1 MKNKNN
7 NRSDSKPESSCQ
19 LHHDRYRL
27 FIEEA
32 IEGFYEIDQAG
43 NFTFFNDA
51 FCRIF
56 GRSRHEMQNRNC
68 SEFMDGEDAGFTFRR
83 LQQISATDSV
93 SRSTWKIIYKEGQTR
108 TLDVSVRPIFDP
120 DGHHIGFRGMAR
132 DVTHKIQT
140 QKAISESKKK
150 IKKLYVASHEA
161 ERRYRAFLEFLPLPL
176 VVQNID
182 LSVAYINPA
191 FQKTFGWTREDLE
204 LNPFAHIPDDQIPK
218 TRTGKL
224 HLLHSEMLSGVET
237 KCITKDGRV
246 LDVKSYGSVFYNQEN
261 HPEGMVIALRNLTQS
276 KKNAKIS
283 EALFKIA
290 KALHQYG
297 NLDSRLAF
305 ISNQVQN
312 LLQTENAHIILIDME
327 RNEYYFRAGA
337 MHDSD
342 SYHTLSHTR
351 VPLDNTYFA
360 GRVILSA
367 KPQILNDVD
376 QKRIRLIIPN
386 KKVNSLIGVPMEL
399 GSRVIGAMVASNKI
413 DGKFDQEDVVL
424 LSSIAR
430 MVALPIEN
438 ARINDEL
445 RNSYE
450 EIKAFNR
457 AKDRIIDHL
466 SHELRTP
473 LSVLTASLGMLPNAS
488 SDPAKT
494 ERILARCQRNL
505 KRITAMQSK
514 LVDIV
519 RDPDQETHKTLLAFL
534 ELCTDELE
542 SLADAELGP
551 DAGQRVRQR
560 LDELY
565 KPREVQS
572 QHIALGPFVAGKIE
586 KLKPDF
592 AHRRVVVSTD
602 IHENAGGI
610 DLPAEVLSKII
621 TGLVRNA
628 VEYTPDGGKIKI
640 TAAAGHDG
648 PELTVADT
656 GVGIT
661 QENQQLI
668 FGNYFTTA
676 DISRYGTGTP
686 YVFNAGGS
694 GFDLLRMHVF
704 SERYHF
710 KILLHSQRCRHIPT
724 NADICPGSTKA
735 CIHCQ
740 SPDHCHHSGG
750 TSFTIQFYSQRKP
763 APRAGHNLSKSH
775 EK

>member
-1 MKNKNN
+1 MKSEETANDSNPQQDTAARNN
-7 NRSDSKPESSCQ
+7 ASDHEPGSSVQ
-19 LHHDRYRL
+19 TDHDRYRL

-43 NFTFFNDA
+43 NFVFFNDA

-56 GRSRHEMQNRNC
+56 GRSRPEMANRNYA
-68 SEFMDGEDAGFTFRR
+68 EFMDNENANFTASR
-83 LQQISATDSV
+83 LQQIRDSDSV
-93 SRSTWKIIYKEGQTR
+93 TRITWKIIRKGGQTR
-108 TLDVSVRPIFDP
+108 TLDVSVRPILDP

-140 QKAISESKKK
+140 QKAVSESKKK
-150 IKKLYVASHEA
+150 IKKLYIASQKA
-161 ERRYRAFLEFLPLPL
+161 ERRYRTFLEFLPLPL
-176 VVQNID
+176 VVQNND
-182 LSVAYINPA
+182 LTVAYINPA
-191 FQKTFGWTREDLE
+191 FQKTFGWTLEDLE
-204 LNPFAHIPDDQIPK
+204 LNPFAHIPDDRIFK

-224 HLLHSEMLSGVET
+224 NLLHNVMLSGIET

-246 LDVKSYGSVFYNQEN
+246 LDVKSYGSVFYDQEN
-261 HPEGMVIALRNLTQS
+261 HPEGMVIALRNLTRS
-276 KKNAKIS
+276 KKNAKTS

-290 KALHQYG
+290 KALHHYG
-297 NLDSRLAF
+297 GLDSRLAY
-305 ISNQVQN
+305 ISKQVQN
-312 LLQTENAHIILIDME
+312 LLQTENAHIILIDRE

-337 MHDSD
+337 MNDTN
-342 SYHTLSHTR
+342 SYHTLSQTR
-351 VPLDNTYFA
+351 VPLDDTYFA

-367 KPQILNDVD
+367 KSQIINNVPE
-376 QKRIRLIIPN
+376 KRIRLIIPN
-386 KKVNSLIGVPMEL
+386 NQVENLIGVPMEL

-413 DGKFDQEDVVL
+413 GGKFDQEDVVL

-445 RNSYE
+445 RDSYE
-450 EIKAFNR
+450 EIKALNR

-473 LSVLTASLGMLPNAS
+473 LSILSASLDLLPINDS
-488 SDPAKT
+488 SDPATK

-514 LVDIV
+514 LVDII
-519 RDPDQETHKTLLAFL
+519 RDPDQETHKTLLALL

-542 SLADAELGP
+542 SLADAEIGP
-551 DAGQRVRQR
+551 DAGQRIRQR
-560 LDELY
+560 LDELF
-565 KPREVQS
+565 KPREMQS
-572 QHIALGPFVAGKIE
+572 QHLSLGPFVQGKIE
-586 KLKPDF
+586 KLKPAF
-592 AHRRVVVSTD
+592 AHRQVEVTTA
-602 IHENAGGI
+602 IHENAGYVN
-610 DLPAEVLSKII
+610 LPAEVLSKII
-621 TGLVRNA
+621 TGLLRNA

-640 TAAAGHDG
+640 EAAAGKEG

-668 FGNYFTTA
+668 FGNYFTTT
-676 DISRYGTGTP
+676 DISRYGTAKP
-686 YVFNAGGS
+686 YDFNAGGS
-694 GFDLLRMHVF
+694 GFDLLRMRVF

-710 KILLHSQRCRHIPT
+710 KILLHSKRCRHIPT
-724 NADICPGSTKA
+724 NADICPGSTRA
-735 CIHCQ
+735 CIYCN

-750 TSFTIQFYSQRKP
+750 TRFTIQFS
-763 APRAGHNLSKSH
+763 S
-775 EK
+775 